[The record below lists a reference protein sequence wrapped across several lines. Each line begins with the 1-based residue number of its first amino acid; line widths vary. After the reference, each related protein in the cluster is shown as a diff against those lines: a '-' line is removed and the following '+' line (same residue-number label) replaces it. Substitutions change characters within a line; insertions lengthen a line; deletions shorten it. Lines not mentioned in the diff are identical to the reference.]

1 VNTLRLTV
9 VQVEDNME
17 TPKVVVEKRTYS
29 QLSAA
34 FANGGI
40 TLEGLRKAIG
50 DVQVVELVRRAVA
63 SNQSHLRSQVKRQE
77 TIKLAM
83 QLLKEHEAAA
93 LATDEAAEE

>member
-1 VNTLRLTV
+1 
-9 VQVEDNME
+9 ME

-63 SNQSHLRSQVKRQE
+63 INQSHVKSQVKRQE

-83 QLLKEHEAAA
+83 QLLKEHDAAR
-93 LATDEAAEE
+93 LAEEQAEEAE